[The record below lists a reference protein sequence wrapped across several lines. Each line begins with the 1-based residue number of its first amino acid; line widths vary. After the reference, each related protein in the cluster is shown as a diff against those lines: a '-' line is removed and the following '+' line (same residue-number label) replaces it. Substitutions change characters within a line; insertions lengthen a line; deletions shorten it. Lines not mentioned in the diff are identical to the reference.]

1 MFGQLKEAQEKM
13 EAAKKRLDE
22 IFVSGDAGSGA
33 VKVNVSA
40 SKKIKSIHLS
50 DEIIGDKEQI
60 EDLVT
65 IAINRALEN
74 AEKVAEA
81 EMQTIAREMMPSMGG
96 LSNLFGKK

>member
-22 IFVSGDAGSGA
+22 IFVLGEAGSGA
-33 VKVNVSA
+33 VKVHVSA
-40 SKKIKSIHLS
+40 SKKVKSIHIS
-50 DEIIGDKEQI
+50 DEIIADKEQI

-65 IAINRALEN
+65 IAINRAMEN

-81 EMQTIAREMMPSMGG
+81 EMQSIAREMMPSMGG